1 MNGGRA
7 ILTGLALG
15 AIALA
20 PAPRASAQAL
30 DTARALGGLREAL
43 AGCRADHG
51 ALWGRNLCGP
61 IALVARRSHLV
72 VANDTV
78 PGWPYVRMNDAFIT
92 ALPPDQGVANTSFTW
107 QDREWT
113 MVVLPLPD
121 DRFDRIALLLHE
133 VFHREQGPLGL
144 RARDALNNQLDTR
157 AGRTWLRLEYRA
169 LARALVALDSAPDAV
184 RRHAADALLF
194 RAYRRSLFP
203 GSDSLENSLEM
214 QEGLPEY
221 NGERLAMQLTGLTP
235 SRVARAVTGREHLGT
250 YVRGFAYG
258 TGPALGVLLDRFAP
272 EWRTEVRTHRDPA
285 GLLAQAL
292 RFQPPAKLGP
302 AARDRAPQ
310 YGWAEVDSEEGAREL
325 ARAPEMRSYQARLV
339 DGPTITFRQ
348 SRDSLAWGFDPNT
361 LIGYDLSHT
370 IYPTGSFAGPWGSLS
385 VDSGGVLV
393 RNDMAVITVEAPAAE
408 PPPGRHVTGRGW
420 NLDLNSG
427 WRLAPDPNRRGS
439 YVVVAAP

>member
-1 MNGGRA
+1 MRGLWG

-15 AIALA
+15 AV
-20 PAPRASAQAL
+20 APRVSAQVL
-30 DTARALGGLREAL
+30 DTGRALGGLREAR
-43 AGCRADHG
+43 AACEADHA

-78 PGWPYVRMNDAFIT
+78 RGWPYVQMNDAYVT
-92 ALPPDQGVANTSFTW
+92 ALPSDQGVANTSFTW

-133 VFHREQGPLGL
+133 VFHREQGALGL
-144 RARDALNNQLDTR
+144 HARDALNNQLDTR

-169 LARALVALDSAPDAV
+169 LARALVALDSAPDAI
-184 RRHAADALLF
+184 RRHTENALLF

-203 GSDSLENSLEM
+203 GSDSLETSLEM

-235 SRVARAVTGREHLGT
+235 SRVARAVTEREHLGT

-258 TGPALGVLLDRFAP
+258 TGPALGVLLDHFDPA
-272 EWRTEVRTHRDPA
+272 WRAAVRTHRDPA

-292 RFQPPAKLGP
+292 RFQPPAKLGS
-302 AARDRAPQ
+302 AARDRARE
-310 YGWAEVDSEEGAREL
+310 YGWTHVDSEEGAREL
-325 ARAPEMRSYQARLV
+325 ARAPLMRSYQARLV
-339 DGPTITFRQ
+339 DGRTITFRQ

-370 IYPTGSFAGPWGSLS
+370 IYPTGSFVGPWGSLS

-393 RNDMAVITVEAPAAE
+393 RNDMAVLTVEAPTGE
-408 PPPGRHVTGRGW
+408 LPSGRHVTGRGW
-420 NLDLNSG
+420 TLDLSAG
-427 WRLAPDPNRRGS
+427 WRLAPDADHPGS
-439 YVVVAAP
+439 YIVVATP

>member
-1 MNGGRA
+1 MRVVS

-15 AIALA
+15 TAAA
-20 PAPRASAQAL
+20 RVSAQAI
-30 DTARALGGLREAL
+30 DSGSALGGLREAR
-43 AGCRADHG
+43 AACEADHG
-51 ALWGRNLCGP
+51 VLWGRNLCGP

-78 PGWPYVRMNDAFIT
+78 PGWPYLRMNDAFIT
-92 ALPPDQGVANTSFTW
+92 ALPSDQGVANTSFEW
-107 QDREWT
+107 QGRDWT

-169 LARALVALDSAPDAV
+169 LARALVAMDSAPTDV
-184 RRHAADALLF
+184 RRHVANALLF

-203 GSDSLENSLEM
+203 GSDSLETSLEM

-221 NGERLAMQLTGLTP
+221 SGERLALEMTGLTP
-235 SRVARAVTGREHLGT
+235 SRVARAVTEREHRGT

-258 TGPALGVLLDRFAP
+258 TGPALGVLLDRFTST
-272 EWRTEVRTHRDPA
+272 WRVEVRTNRDPA
-285 GLLAQAL
+285 GLLAQAIQFRL
-292 RFQPPAKLGP
+292 PARLAA
-302 AARDRAPQ
+302 AARDRARE
-310 YGWAEVDSEEGAREL
+310 YGWMQVDSEEAAREL

-339 DGPTITFRQ
+339 DGSTITFRQ

-370 IYPTGSFAGPWGSLS
+370 IYPTGSFTGPWGSLS

-393 RNDMAVITVEAPAAE
+393 RNDMAVLTVEAPAGE
-408 PPPGRHVTGRGW
+408 LPSGRHVAGRGW
-420 NLDLNSG
+420 TLDLNSG
-427 WRLAPDPNRRGS
+427 WRLVPDVSRRGS
-439 YVVVAAP
+439 YLVAATP

>member
-1 MNGGRA
+1 MRGVWN
-7 ILTGLALG
+7 ILT
-15 AIALA
+15 ALA
-20 PAPRASAQAL
+20 FGVAPRVSAQAL
-30 DTARALGGLREAL
+30 DTSRALGGLREAR
-43 AGCRADHG
+43 AACEADHG
-51 ALWGRNLCGP
+51 ALWGHDLCGP

-78 PGWPYVRMNDAFIT
+78 PGWAYVPMHDAFIT
-92 ALPPDQGVANTSFTW
+92 TLPPDQGVANTSFTW
-107 QDREWT
+107 QGRDWT

-144 RARDALNNQLDTR
+144 RDRDALNNQLDTR

-169 LARALVALDSAPDAV
+169 LARALVALDSAPSDV
-184 RRHAADALLF
+184 RRHVADALLF

-203 GSDSLENSLEM
+203 GSDSLETSLEM

-221 NGERLAMQLTGLTP
+221 TGERLALQMTGLTP
-235 SRVARAVTGREHLGT
+235 SRVARVVTEREHLGT

-258 TGPALGVLLDRFAP
+258 TGPALGVLLDRFDPA
-272 EWRTEVRTHRDPA
+272 WRTEIRTHRDPA
-285 GLLAQAL
+285 GLLALAIQF
-292 RFQPPAKLGP
+292 RPPAALAT
-302 AARDRAPQ
+302 AARDRARA
-310 YGWAEVDSEEGAREL
+310 YGWTQVDSEEGERDR
-325 ARAPEMRSYQARLV
+325 ARAPEMRRYQNRLV

-370 IYPTGSFAGPWGSLS
+370 VYPSGSFGAPWGSLS

-393 RNDMAVITVEAPAAE
+393 RNDMAVLTVEAPAGGVPA
-408 PPPGRHVTGRGW
+408 GRHVTGRGW
-420 NLDLNSG
+420 TLDLNSG
-427 WRLAPDPNRRGS
+427 WRLAPDPDRRGS
-439 YVVVAAP
+439 YIVVAAP

>member
-1 MNGGRA
+1 MRGVWG
-7 ILTGLALG
+7 ILTGLAVG
-15 AIALA
+15 VV
-20 PAPRASAQAL
+20 PPRVSAQAIDTSSAL
-30 DTARALGGLREAL
+30 DGLRETRA
-43 AGCRADHG
+43 ACDADHG

-78 PGWPYVRMNDAFIT
+78 PGWPYLRMNDAFIT
-92 ALPPDQGVANTSFTW
+92 ALPPDQGVANTSFSW
-107 QDREWT
+107 QGRDWT

-133 VFHREQGPLGL
+133 VFHREQGLLGL
-144 RARDALNNQLDTR
+144 RDRDALNNQLDTR

-169 LARALVALDSAPDAV
+169 LARALVATDSAPADV
-184 RRHAADALLF
+184 RRHVANALLF

-203 GSDSLENSLEM
+203 GSDSLETSLEM

-221 NGERLAMQLTGLTP
+221 TGERLALQMTGLTP
-235 SRVARAVTGREHLGT
+235 SRVARAVTERENRGT

-258 TGPALGVLLDRFAP
+258 TGPALGVLLDRYAHT
-272 EWRTEVRTHRDPA
+272 WRTEVRTHRDPA
-285 GLLAQAL
+285 GLLAQAIQF
-292 RFQPPAKLGP
+292 RPPTKLGS
-302 AARDRAPQ
+302 AARDRARE
-310 YGWAEVDSEEGAREL
+310 YGWTQVDSEEGAREL
-325 ARAPEMRSYQARLV
+325 ARTPEMRSYQARLV

-393 RNDMAVITVEAPAAE
+393 RNDMAVLTVEAPTSE
-408 PPPGRHVTGRGW
+408 LPPGRHVTGRGW
-420 NLDLNSG
+420 TLDLSSG
-427 WRLAPDPNRRGS
+427 WRLVPDSGRRGS
-439 YVVVAAP
+439 YVVVATP

>member
-1 MNGGRA
+1 MRSVWG
-7 ILTGLALG
+7 IITGLAVG
-15 AIALA
+15 AA
-20 PAPRASAQAL
+20 APRVSAQAL
-30 DTARALGGLREAL
+30 DSASALGGLREAR
-43 AGCRADHG
+43 AACEADHG

-78 PGWPYVRMNDAFIT
+78 PGWPFLRINDAYIT
-92 ALPPDQGVANTSFTW
+92 ALPPDQGVANTSFNW
-107 QDREWT
+107 QGRDWT

-121 DRFDRIALLLHE
+121 DRFTRIALLLHE
-133 VFHREQGPLGL
+133 VFHREQSPLGL
-144 RARDALNNQLDTR
+144 RDRDALNNQLDTR

-169 LARALVALDSAPDAV
+169 LARALVATDSTPTDV
-184 RRHAADALLF
+184 RRHVANALLF

-203 GSDSLENSLEM
+203 GSDSLETSLEM

-221 NGERLAMQLTGLTP
+221 NGERLALQMTGLTA
-235 SRVARAVTGREHLGT
+235 SRVARAVTEREHLGT

-272 EWRTEVRTHRDPA
+272 TWRTEVRTRRDPA
-285 GLLAQAL
+285 GLLAQAMQF
-292 RFQPPAKLGP
+292 RAPAKLGST
-302 AARDRAPQ
+302 ARDRARE
-310 YGWAEVDSEEGAREL
+310 YGWTQVDSEERAREL

-370 IYPTGSFAGPWGSLS
+370 IYPTGSFNGPWGSLS

-393 RNDMAVITVEAPAAE
+393 RNDMAVLAVEAPMGQL
-408 PPPGRHVTGRGW
+408 PPGRHVTGRGW
-420 NLDLNSG
+420 TLDLNSG
-427 WRLAPDPNRRGS
+427 WRLVPDSSRPGN
-439 YVVVAAP
+439 YVVVATP

>member
-1 MNGGRA
+1 MRGAWG
-7 ILTGLALG
+7 IMTGLALG
-15 AIALA
+15 AAA
-20 PAPRASAQAL
+20 PPVSAQAL
-30 DTARALGGLREAL
+30 DTARALGGLREAR
-43 AGCRADHG
+43 AACEADHG
-51 ALWGRNLCGP
+51 ALWGRSLCGP

-78 PGWPYVRMNDAFIT
+78 PGWPYMRMNDAFIT

-107 QDREWT
+107 QGREWT

-144 RARDALNNQLDTR
+144 RERDALNNQLDTR

-169 LARALVALDSAPDAV
+169 LARALVTIDSAPTEV
-184 RRHAADALLF
+184 RRHVADALLF

-221 NGERLAMQLTGLTP
+221 NGERLAMQMTGLTP
-235 SRVARAVTGREHLGT
+235 SRVARGVTERERQGT

-272 EWRTEVRTHRDPA
+272 TWRTEVRTQGDPA
-285 GLLAQAL
+285 GLLAQAIQ
-292 RFQPPAKLGP
+292 FQPPSRLAA
-302 AARDRAPQ
+302 AARDRARE
-310 YGWAEVDSEEGAREL
+310 YGWTQVDSEEGERER
-325 ARAPEMRSYQARLV
+325 ARAPEMRQYQSRLV
-339 DGPTITFRQ
+339 DGPTITLRQ

-361 LIGYDLSHT
+361 LIGYDLGHT
-370 IYPTGSFAGPWGSLS
+370 IYPSGSFAAPWGSLS

-393 RNDMAVITVEAPAAE
+393 RNDMAVLTVEAPTGE
-408 PPPGRHVTGRGW
+408 LPTGRHVTGRGW
-420 NLDLNSG
+420 TLDLNTG
-427 WRLAPDPNRRGS
+427 WRLAPDPTRRGS
-439 YVVVAAP
+439 YVVVATP